1 MRIKLIIYE
10 ICIKTMSA
18 NGSIGKTRS
27 SEVKKNVNH
36 THILH
41 VYICIYIYIS
51 HIKIYLSTLHIC
63 TYVYIH
69 TYTKP
74 STLNFR
80 YIKF

>member
-41 VYICIYIYIS
+41 IYMHIICIYIHYMHIYTYIYKNIY
-51 HIKIYLSTLHIC
+51 HTYRFIYLP
-63 TYVYIH
+63 YIH
-69 TYTKP
+69 VYA
-74 STLNFR
+74 
-80 YIKF
+80 YIHV

>member
-41 VYICIYIYIS
+41 VYICIYIYI
-51 HIKIYLSTLHIC
+51 Y
-63 TYVYIH
+63 H
-69 TYTKP
+69 T
-74 STLNFR
+74 
-80 YIKF
+80 

>member
-1 MRIKLIIYE
+1 MIYE

-41 VYICIYIYIS
+41 VYICIYIYI
-51 HIKIYLSTLHIC
+51 Y
-63 TYVYIH
+63 H
-69 TYTKP
+69 T
-74 STLNFR
+74 
-80 YIKF
+80 

>member
-1 MRIKLIIYE
+1 MRIKFIIYE

-41 VYICIYIYIS
+41 IYTYIYHTYRS
-51 HIKIYLSTLHIC
+51 IYLPYI
-63 TYVYIH
+63 YVYAYIH
-69 TYTKP
+69 V
-74 STLNFR
+74 
-80 YIKF
+80 

>member
-41 VYICIYIYIS
+41 IYMHIICMYIHYMFI
-51 HIKIYLSTLHIC
+51 
-63 TYVYIH
+63 YVYIYTYIYH
-69 TYTKP
+69 TYRSIYLP
-74 STLNFR
+74 
-80 YIKF
+80 YIYVYAYIHV

>member
-41 VYICIYIYIS
+41 VYICIYIYIYITHKDLS
-51 HIKIYLSTLHIC
+51 IYLTYMYIC
-63 TYVYIH
+63 VHTYQKKTYVHIE
-69 TYTKP
+69 
-74 STLNFR
+74 
-80 YIKF
+80 